1 MTSGGFASPNNLLA
15 YYRNN
20 GSTNITGLSISY
32 TGERYRINSAA
43 ASVQFYYS
51 LNGTS
56 WTAVTA
62 GDIATTSFPTGTS
75 AYNFTSGTS
84 VSVSGISISS
94 LSIAPSS
101 DVYLRWN
108 INTTGSNSQGI
119 GIDNVSV
126 TATFASL
133 PDPTITTIAPSNA
146 TEGGAGFTLTVNGTN
161 FYSGLSTVQWNGS
174 ARSTTF
180 VNATQLTA
188 AITAADILVAGTASV
203 TVLTTGA
210 LAVSNTATFTINSS
224 GTPAITATTL
234 PAFGAECIYGGP
246 YGPQMLTITGTNLTT
261 ADVTVAALSGFTY
274 STTAGGTYTTSLALT
289 QPGGSYTQDLYVKFS
304 PTAIASYN
312 GNIVI
317 GGGGASSVNKA
328 TSASGIDVAPVV
340 TTGAASTITVSTATV
355 AGTLNVTGAC
365 GTVSAYGIEY
375 STTMGFAN
383 GTGTAVASTNLSG
396 TAFSS
401 ALTGLAPCT
410 TYYTHAYATRTA
422 GTTYGTESSFTT
434 STIAAPTATAGTS
447 VGTAGFTANWGAV
460 TGATGYALDV
470 STSATFGTSTPGTST
485 TEIFDQTTIGG
496 GTTSAY
502 NTRSWTGV
510 DGVGWTGY
518 NCRTDQVV
526 FTGND
531 AVTLQN
537 ASGSYLIS
545 DPIAGGVNAIAFDVK
560 QNFSGSGGVIT
571 VTVLSGAGYATSATI
586 GTISYNTTA
595 SAFSQTFTDI
605 PGPIKIRLE
614 NNTAARPAIDN
625 LAFTRATT
633 LTPSFVSGY
642 NNLTVA
648 GTSQA
653 VTGLNPATTYY
664 YRVRAVGASCT
675 SANSSPAIAVTT
687 TAVSTYYSRATGN
700 VTDNI
705 WSDTPSGSAGPAVW
719 TAASNMVVQTGDV
732 VTNTADVD
740 LKDVTVDAGGTLVLN
755 ASTNFKSHGDA
766 DFSGTLTTND
776 MSTLS
781 FLGTGG
787 VIVSSTDTLKLYNL
801 TANVPSDLLTDANFQ
816 IRASLRLLDGD
827 FDVSSG
833 SLVLTST
840 SVGTGRMAAVGSG
853 ATYTGDMTVQ
863 RYIPGTHTNWRF
875 LGSPVAGQTVANW
888 QDDFF
893 TAGYTGSAYPNFYSP
908 VGSTTLWPS
917 IRYYD
922 ETKTYA
928 DADTGIVGVS
938 SAQALTAGQGF
949 LAWAG
954 DDFVSTA
961 AFTVDVTG
969 APNVALSPITL
980 PMSYTSSGTNSADG
994 WNLVSNP
1001 LPSAIAFDSI
1011 SRGSDVPD
1019 QYWIFNPV
1027 TGSHQTY
1034 SSGIGAGQVNGKIQS
1049 SQAFWLKANG
1059 TNVTTTVSEADKIND
1074 LAGGVFGGDQEATR
1088 PILRLTVASALNAFS
1103 DEAVFVFD
1111 QGTPDLDAEDAP
1123 KFNFHTFGAPQV
1135 ASMATNG
1142 DPLAINFHGAY
1153 TTDISIPVTMDV
1165 DISGTYT
1172 ISAAIAG
1179 MQGLSCVSL
1188 EDLVSGT
1195 ITPLTDGAS
1204 YSFEINAEDDAEN
1217 PRFMLHGTAP
1227 LPLYAENATCANN
1240 PNGTATVVVANGP
1253 VNVNWTDAFGT
1264 ILLTQN
1270 GIENGVA
1277 INDVL
1282 GAGNYSVHVSPIGA
1296 CGEVTADFTIEAPE
1310 VIEAALEASTAT
1322 TCSNSDDGTINVEAT
1337 GGTGDLYYIWN
1348 QGTIGTLLTGTAGEH
1363 QVTVTDDSGCSTTET
1378 FTIAAGEGAIAGFTA
1393 GSAVEN
1399 QPVAFTN
1406 TSTSSNAWTWNF
1418 GDGTSS
1424 TEMDPMHTYAEPGT
1438 YTVTLTAEDG
1448 TCTDVSTQEIIVDI
1462 LTAIAHVNT
1471 ANIFNAYATP
1481 QQLVIDHAFGNAPVD
1496 VAVYDATGRMVMS
1509 RNGIVKPSTITLSDR
1524 ELGTGVWFVRV
1535 KSGDTERTFRV
1546 PLVR

>member
-1 MTSGGFASPNNLLA
+1 MKKFFTLRSSFSVLIGALLGVVGFSSTAQAQIYQHDFGTTTISTHPYTVAPGTFDANLSNSSWANSKTAWTNYGGA
-15 YYRNN
+15 
-20 GSTNITGLSISY
+20 
-32 TGERYRINSAA
+32 TGEAL
-43 ASVQFYYS
+43 S
-51 LNGTS
+51 L
-56 WTAVTA
+56 A
-62 GDIATTSFPTGTS
+62 
-75 AYNFTSGTS
+75 
-84 VSVSGISISS
+84 
-94 LSIAPSS
+94 
-101 DVYLRWN
+101 
-108 INTTGSNSQGI
+108 
-119 GIDNVSV
+119 
-126 TATFASL
+126 
-133 PDPTITTIAPSNA
+133 
-146 TEGGAGFTLTVNGTN
+146 
-161 FYSGLSTVQWNGS
+161 
-174 ARSTTF
+174 
-180 VNATQLTA
+180 
-188 AITAADILVAGTASV
+188 
-203 TVLTTGA
+203 
-210 LAVSNTATFTINSS
+210 NSS
-224 GTPAITATTL
+224 GTPTITLTFDVATGYEASITDFAFWSRRSTTGAKNWSMTINSISVGSGTVSSSSSGSATGTTAVSNAVSNQTGTITVVLSLSGASGAGTFRLDDFTL
-234 PAFGAECIYGGP
+234 YGSVTAVATGPTLSANALAAFGTKCPNEGP
-246 YGPQMLTITGTNLTT
+246 YGPESFTITGTSLTT
-261 ADVTVAALSGFTY
+261 ANVTVAALSGFTY
-274 STTAGGTYTTSLALT
+274 STTSGGTYTSTLSLT
-289 QPGGSYTQDLYVKFS
+289 QGGGTYSQDIYVLFD
-304 PTAIASYN
+304 PTAVASYS
-312 GNIVI
+312 GNIVVD
-317 GGGGASSVNKA
+317 GGGAASSINVA
-328 TSASGIDVAPVV
+328 ADGSGGDIAPTV
-340 TTGAASTITVSTATV
+340 TTGTASAITTSGATV
-355 AGTLNVTGAC
+355 DGTLNTATSC
-365 GTVSAYGIEY
+365 GTVTAYGIEY
-375 STTMGFAN
+375 STTMGFTA

-401 ALTGLAPCT
+401 ALTGLNPCT
-410 TYYTHAYATRTA
+410 VYYTHAYATRVS
-422 GTTYGTESSFTT
+422 GTTYGTEGTFTT
-434 STIAAPTATAGTS
+434 SAIAAPTATAGTS
-447 VGTAGFTANWGAV
+447 ITGSGFTANWGAV
-460 TGATGYALDV
+460 TGASSYRLDV
-470 STSATFGTSTPGTST
+470 STSPTFGTSTPGTST
-485 TEIFDQTTIGG
+485 TETFTAIGG
-496 GTTSAY
+496 GTTSSY
-502 NTRSWTGV
+502 LDRSWTGV
-510 DGVGWTGY
+510 DGVGW
-518 NCRTDQVV
+518 NAFKARTDKEI
-526 FTGND
+526 FSGND
-531 AVTLQN
+531 AITLSD
-537 ASGSYLIS
+537 APASYLQS
-545 DPIAGGVNAIAFDVK
+545 DAIAGGVSSISFDVK
-560 QNFSGSGGVIT
+560 QFFGGSGGVLTIK
-571 VTVLSGAGYATSATI
+571 VLSGASFGTTTTI
-586 GTISYNTTA
+586 GTKAFSVTT
-595 SAFSQTFTDI
+595 SAFSQSFTEI
-605 PGPIKIRLE
+605 TGPIKIVVE
-614 NNTAARPAIDN
+614 NDETTRAAIDN
-625 LAFTRATT
+625 LAFTRATAS
-633 LTPSFVSGY
+633 TPSFVPGY

-648 GTSQA
+648 STSQS
-653 VTGLNPATTYY
+653 VTGLLPATTYY
-664 YRVRAVGASCT
+664 YRVRTEGASCT
-675 SANSSPAIAVTT
+675 SDNSNTITVTT
-687 TAVSTYYSRATGN
+687 GAVPIYYSQSSGN
-700 VTDNI
+700 VTDAI
-705 WSDTPSGSAGPAVW
+705 WSNVMVGTGGPAVW
-719 TAASNMVVQTGDV
+719 TTGSSMVVQGSHT

-740 LKDVTVDAGGTLVLN
+740 LNAVTVDATGTLVLN
-755 ASTNFKSHGDA
+755 TATNFKVHNDA
-766 DFSGTLTTND
+766 DFTGTLTAND
-776 MSTLS
+776 ASTLS
-781 FLGTGG
+781 FIG
-787 VIVSSTDTLKLYNL
+787 SSVVTSANTLQLYNL
-801 TANVPSDLLTDANFQ
+801 TANVPGDLLTDATIE
-816 IRASLRLLDGD
+816 IRGSLRLVDGD
-827 FDVSSG
+827 FEVATPG
-833 SLVLTST
+833 SLTLTSDDVRT
-840 SVGTGRMAAVGSG
+840 GRLAKVGTGATFTGSL
-853 ATYTGDMTVQ
+853 TMQ
-863 RYIPGTHTNWRF
+863 RYIPAGATNWRF
-875 LGSPVAGQTVANW
+875 LGSPVAGQTIANW

-893 TAGYTGSAYPNFYSP
+893 TAGYPGSAYPNFYQP
-908 VGSTTLWPS
+908 VGSTTFWPS

-922 ETKTYA
+922 ETNSYA
-928 DADTGIVGVS
+928 AADTGIVGVTS
-938 SAQALTAGQGF
+938 TQALTAGQGF
-949 LAWAG
+949 LTWSG
-954 DDFVSTA
+954 DNLTSTA

-969 APNVALSPITL
+969 TPNIANTPITL
-980 PMSYTSSGTNSADG
+980 PMSYTSSGTNTEDG

-1011 SRGSDVPD
+1011 SRGADVAD
-1019 QYWIFNPV
+1019 QYWIFNPI

-1034 SSGIGAGQVNGKIQS
+1034 SAGVGAGQVNGKIQS

-1322 TCSNSDDGTINVEAT
+1322 TCPNSDDGTINVEAT

-1363 QVTVTDDSGCSTTET
+1363 QVTVTDDSGCSTTES

-1399 QPVAFTN
+1399 QPVTFTN
-1406 TSTSSNAWTWNF
+1406 TSIASNAWTWNF
-1418 GDGTSS
+1418 GDGTTS

>member
-1 MTSGGFASPNNLLA
+1 
-15 YYRNN
+15 
-20 GSTNITGLSISY
+20 
-32 TGERYRINSAA
+32 
-43 ASVQFYYS
+43 
-51 LNGTS
+51 
-56 WTAVTA
+56 
-62 GDIATTSFPTGTS
+62 
-75 AYNFTSGTS
+75 
-84 VSVSGISISS
+84 
-94 LSIAPSS
+94 
-101 DVYLRWN
+101 
-108 INTTGSNSQGI
+108 
-119 GIDNVSV
+119 
-126 TATFASL
+126 
-133 PDPTITTIAPSNA
+133 
-146 TEGGAGFTLTVNGTN
+146 
-161 FYSGLSTVQWNGS
+161 
-174 ARSTTF
+174 
-180 VNATQLTA
+180 
-188 AITAADILVAGTASV
+188 
-203 TVLTTGA
+203 
-210 LAVSNTATFTINSS
+210 
-224 GTPAITATTL
+224 
-234 PAFGAECIYGGP
+234 
-246 YGPQMLTITGTNLTT
+246 
-261 ADVTVAALSGFTY
+261 
-274 STTAGGTYTTSLALT
+274 
-289 QPGGSYTQDLYVKFS
+289 
-304 PTAIASYN
+304 
-312 GNIVI
+312 
-317 GGGGASSVNKA
+317 
-328 TSASGIDVAPVV
+328 
-340 TTGAASTITVSTATV
+340 
-355 AGTLNVTGAC
+355 
-365 GTVSAYGIEY
+365 
-375 STTMGFAN
+375 
-383 GTGTAVASTNLSG
+383 
-396 TAFSS
+396 
-401 ALTGLAPCT
+401 
-410 TYYTHAYATRTA
+410 
-422 GTTYGTESSFTT
+422 
-434 STIAAPTATAGTS
+434 
-447 VGTAGFTANWGAV
+447 
-460 TGATGYALDV
+460 
-470 STSATFGTSTPGTST
+470 
-485 TEIFDQTTIGG
+485 
-496 GTTSAY
+496 
-502 NTRSWTGV
+502 
-510 DGVGWTGY
+510 
-518 NCRTDQVV
+518 
-526 FTGND
+526 
-531 AVTLQN
+531 
-537 ASGSYLIS
+537 
-545 DPIAGGVNAIAFDVK
+545 
-560 QNFSGSGGVIT
+560 
-571 VTVLSGAGYATSATI
+571 
-586 GTISYNTTA
+586 
-595 SAFSQTFTDI
+595 
-605 PGPIKIRLE
+605 
-614 NNTAARPAIDN
+614 
-625 LAFTRATT
+625 
-633 LTPSFVSGY
+633 
-642 NNLTVA
+642 
-648 GTSQA
+648 
-653 VTGLNPATTYY
+653 
-664 YRVRAVGASCT
+664 
-675 SANSSPAIAVTT
+675 
-687 TAVSTYYSRATGN
+687 
-700 VTDNI
+700 
-705 WSDTPSGSAGPAVW
+705 
-719 TAASNMVVQTGDV
+719 MVVQTGDV

-776 MSTLS
+776 LSTLS

-840 SVGTGRMAAVGSG
+840 SVGTGRMATVGSG

-928 DADTGIVGVS
+928 AADTGIVGVS

-954 DDFVSTA
+954 DNFVSTA

-1322 TCSNSDDGTINVEAT
+1322 TCPNSDDGTINVEAT

-1363 QVTVTDDSGCSTTET
+1363 QVTVTDDSGCSTTES

-1399 QPVAFTN
+1399 QPVTFTN
-1406 TSTSSNAWTWNF
+1406 TSIASNAWTWNF
-1418 GDGTSS
+1418 GDGTTS